1 MTEER
6 TTGRTFGARLRAE
19 REAREISL
27 EEIARV
33 TKISIHLLH
42 AMENDDWAA
51 LPGGIFTRNF
61 IRLYA
66 NHLGLDAERWVEEF
80 KHYGKGRKPGEEEKE
95 KEKEKETKVEID
107 RPGAHEPPQGWLYV
121 LLIITIA
128 LLVGGYFVISYLRGA
143 TPTETDAPIANEE
156 PASEIAEGEIALPPA
171 VDTGGVIEDPRTEPV
186 APLTVTLTETGDR
199 SCWLMIWAD
208 SQLVSPAEGE
218 NLAPRT
224 PRVISAQQSVRL
236 NIARLGTVDLQVNG
250 AKVQWSTYRAEPR
263 TNAEGTIVSY
273 VVNITAPGTP

>member
-6 TTGRTFGARLRAE
+6 STGKTFGARLRAE

-80 KHYGKGRKPGEEEKE
+80 KHYGKARKGGEEEKE
-95 KEKEKETKVEID
+95 KEKEVRSEVTE
-107 RPGAHEPPQGWLYV
+107 RPASTEPPQGWLYV
-121 LLIITIA
+121 LLIVTIA
-128 LLVGGYFVISYLRGA
+128 LLVGGYFVISYLRGSSDTPDSGLTPEEQTAPAEA
-143 TPTETDAPIANEE
+143 TSAAIPLNPDRA
-156 PASEIAEGEIALPPA
+156 
-171 VDTGGVIEDPRTEPV
+171 GVIEEPKLEP
-186 APLTVTLTETGDR
+186 AAALTVTLTETGTR
-199 SCWLMIWAD
+199 QCWVMIWAD
-208 SQLVSPAEGE
+208 SELVSPAEGE
-218 NLAPRT
+218 NLAPGT
-224 PRVISAQQSVRL
+224 PRLITADQSVRL
-236 NIARLGTVDLQVNG
+236 NIARIGSIELLVNG
-250 AKVQWSTYRAEPR
+250 AKTEWSSYRPEAR
-263 TNAEGTIVSY
+263 TDAAGNTVSY
-273 VVNITAPGTP
+273 VVNITAPSTP